1 MKNKHLS
8 DTDIQE
14 YILRQSD
21 HEMYVIE
28 HLQECRQCKA
38 KTEMYRQLF
47 FALRTQPKPEFN
59 FDLSEAVLSK
69 ITPSKFPLTFF
80 LVYLFAGVGFTC
92 IGFVFYLFKEYVAV
106 LFSGF
111 STMLLSLMLATT
123 FGILIF
129 QSIDLIRKYDHKM
142 DELDFY

>member
-1 MKNKHLS
+1 MINKHLS

-14 YILRQSD
+14 YILRESD

-28 HLQECRQCKA
+28 HLQECRRCKA

-47 FALRTQPKPEFN
+47 FAIKAQPKPEFN

-69 ITPSKFPLTFF
+69 ITPSKFSLTFF
-80 LVYLFAGVGFTC
+80 LVYLLAGAGFTC
-92 IGFVFYLFKEYVAV
+92 IGFVFYLFREYVAV

-111 STMLLSLMLATT
+111 SAMLLSLMLAATLA
-123 FGILIF
+123 ILIF

-142 DELDFY
+142 DELNFY

>member
-14 YILRQSD
+14 YILHQSD

-28 HLQECRQCKA
+28 HLQECRQCNA

-47 FALRTQPKPEFN
+47 FAIKAQPKPEFN
-59 FDLSEAVLSK
+59 FDLSEAILSK
-69 ITPSKFPLTFF
+69 ITPSKFSLTFF
-80 LVYLFAGVGFTC
+80 LVYLLAGVGFTC
-92 IGFVFYLFKEYVAV
+92 IGFVFYLFSDYVAV
-106 LFSGF
+106 LFFGF
-111 STMLLSLMLATT
+111 PAMLLSLMLAATLA
-123 FGILIF
+123 ILIF

-142 DELDFY
+142 DELNFY

>member
-1 MKNKHLS
+1 MKNKHLL

-38 KTEMYRQLF
+38 KSEMYRRLF
-47 FALRTQPKPEFN
+47 FALKAQPKPEFN

-69 ITPSKFPLTFF
+69 ITPSRFPLTFF

-111 STMLLSLMLATT
+111 STMLLSLMLVTT
-123 FGILIF
+123 LAILIF